1 MHKIKVII
9 KEPGKKPISTNISD
23 SLQNL
28 QRTVGGYIEIVPIS
42 KYCVIICDEEGRI
55 KGYPYC
61 CSICGIDF
69 FGTIIICGV
78 SGDDFADIPID
89 FQQAKR
95 VFSNLF
101 EIDAHDRETKGEEN
115 ED

>member
-9 KEPGKKPISTNISD
+9 KEPGKKPRSTNISD

-28 QRTVGGYIEIVPIS
+28 QRTVGGYIEAVPIS
-42 KYCVIICDEEGRI
+42 KDCVIICDEEGRI

-61 CSICGIDF
+61 CNIFGLNF

-78 SGDDFADIPID
+78 SGDEFADIPID
-89 FQQAKR
+89 LQKAKKIFR
-95 VFSNLF
+95 SLF
-101 EIDAHDRETKGEEN
+101 EDGDEE
-115 ED
+115 